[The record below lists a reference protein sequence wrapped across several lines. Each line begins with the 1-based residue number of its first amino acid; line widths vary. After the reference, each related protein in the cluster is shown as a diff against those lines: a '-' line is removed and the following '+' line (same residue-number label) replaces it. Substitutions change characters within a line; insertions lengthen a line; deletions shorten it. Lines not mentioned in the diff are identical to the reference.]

1 MPPSLHC
8 LLTASGS
15 KVWLYEC
22 KAMPNLCR
30 GLPSETSEAAEM
42 GSECHLY
49 SESLIREAL
58 HIIDYDEPIRSPA
71 EVKKTLKYYSPEL
84 VAIAQEY
91 VNKII
96 EVVNYETKRTGNK
109 PLVLLEQRL
118 EMDYAPDSFGTLDFG
133 CISSDGMN
141 LTIGDLKA
149 GRMSVS
155 KDTPQTKI
163 YALTAYKLYSKVY
176 PIRFIR
182 IFICQPRAG
191 GIKELVLTPEELLT
205 FEREVLIPGA
215 KAALEATEDDATPCD
230 YCKWCLAA
238 KYGKCKKY
246 KGE

>member
-1 MPPSLHC
+1 MP
-8 LLTASGS
+8 T
-15 KVWLYEC
+15 
-22 KAMPNLCR
+22 LCR

-58 HIIDYDEPIRSPA
+58 HIIDYDEPMRSPA
-71 EVKKTLKYYSPEL
+71 QVKKTLKYYSPEL

-96 EVVNYETKRTGNK
+96 EVVNYETKRTGNR

-205 FEREVLIPGA
+205 FEKEVLIPGA
-215 KAALEATEDDATPCD
+215 KAALEATEDDATPCEH
-230 YCKWCLAA
+230 CKWCLAA